1 MATRLPTASVNAACD
16 AIVDRVDG
24 GSGAGT
30 IEIRTGAQPASANDA
45 ASGTLLATLTC
56 EDPAFG
62 AAAAGVATLDCTPA
76 LSATAVA
83 DGTAGWCRFKDSS
96 AATVLDG
103 AVTATGGGGQ
113 ITLAT
118 TTITTGLTVQLTS
131 GTFTVP
137 AS

>member
-30 IEIRTGAQPASANDA
+30 IEIRTGSQPASANDA
-45 ASGTLLATLTC
+45 ATGTLLVTITC
-56 EDPAFG
+56 ADPAFG
-62 AAAAGVATLDCTPA
+62 AAAAGVATLDCDPVLEA
-76 LSATAVA
+76 NAVA
-83 DGTAGWCRFKDSS
+83 DGTAGWGRLKDSTG
-96 AATVLDG
+96 ATVMDG
-103 AVTATGGGGQ
+103 SVTATGGGGQ

-118 TTITTGLTVQLTS
+118 TAITTGVAVQLTS

>member
-24 GSGAGT
+24 GSGAGV
-30 IEIRTGAQPASANDA
+30 IEIRTGSQPASANDA
-45 ASGTLLATLTC
+45 ATGTLLVTITC
-56 EDPAFG
+56 ADPAFG
-62 AAAAGVATLDCTPA
+62 AAAAGVATLDTDPV
-76 LSATAVA
+76 LEGTAVA
-83 DGTAGWCRFKDSS
+83 DGTAGWCRIKDSTG
-96 AATVLDG
+96 ATVMDG
-103 AVTATGGGGQ
+103 SVTATGGGGQ

-118 TTITTGLTVQLTS
+118 TAITTGVAVQITS